1 MLTDPCRRTALT
13 RKGHVSNQLLP
24 DPQDLATLNQP
35 LSLAPMATAHRPCQ
49 RFALMGLIGAFLAG
63 CSQGGSSLPRVL
75 RIAKSSTDPGGL
87 DVEASVRDRRV
98 VKDVQALLQDFD
110 PGLRLH
116 PTSYSELNLVREI
129 ARQTSSGLGPDLII
143 TNGNTALALQA
154 QQLTQPVPL
163 TPEEPRAF
171 PPWLFNESPDRT
183 GPLPESPSASTC
195 SWLATTNGGA

>member
-1 MLTDPCRRTALT
+1 
-13 RKGHVSNQLLP
+13 
-24 DPQDLATLNQP
+24 
-35 LSLAPMATAHRPCQ
+35 MATAHRPCQ

-116 PTSYSELNLVREI
+116 PPAIR
-129 ARQTSSGLGPDLII
+129 SSIWCGRSP
-143 TNGNTALALQA
+143 AKPQA
-154 QQLTQPVPL
+154 
-163 TPEEPRAF
+163 A
-171 PPWLFNESPDRT
+171 
-183 GPLPESPSASTC
+183 SAPI
-195 SWLATTNGGA
+195 